1 VAIIGIES
9 LVYGVDDVAVCTKFF
24 EDFGLPLASNA
35 GSVSTFQLEEG
46 SKVVIRQRHDPALPK
61 SAVEGTGVREVV
73 WGVDCAES
81 LESLAADLGRDREL
95 KRDSDGTVHF
105 LTDCG
110 LPFALRI
117 FQKKAVVTAP
127 DLLNSPNAINRLN
140 RPRKWRLRA
149 RPKVINHV
157 VFNVLDF
164 EKSFKFVR
172 DRLKFRATD
181 LQRGFGI
188 YARCDGANQHHNLF
202 LVNAGLPFPGFDGR
216 VRFNHANFGVEDI
229 DEVMIGAN
237 HMERC
242 GWPKSVFGLGRHR
255 IDSALFFY
263 LPCPTGGDAEY
274 GADADYVDDTWVPR
288 DWINPLFGYLTFVHT
303 MPPFFMDPPS
313 WDVQF
318 HADFAP
324 QRRAAVAGEKDQ
336 ANH

>member
-1 VAIIGIES
+1 MEGVVAIIGIES

-24 EDFGLPLASNA
+24 EDFGLPLVSRTEP
-35 GSVSTFQLEEG
+35 VSTFQLEEG
-46 SKVVIRQRHDPALPK
+46 SKVIIRQVKDPALPK

-73 WGVDCAES
+73 WGVDRPES
-81 LESLAADLGRDREL
+81 LEALAADLARDRDV
-95 KRDSDGTVHF
+95 KRDADGTLHF

-110 LPFALRI
+110 LPFALRV

-127 DLLNSPNAINRLN
+127 DPLNSPNSINRLN
-140 RPRKWRLRA
+140 RPRRWRLRA

-172 DRLKFRATD
+172 DRLNFRLTD
-181 LQRGFGI
+181 LQRSYGM
-188 YARCDGANQHHNLF
+188 YARGDGTNQHHNLF
-202 LVNAGLPFPGFDGR
+202 LINAALPFPGFDGR

-229 DEVMIGAN
+229 DEVMVGAN

-242 GWPKSVFGLGRHR
+242 GWPKSAFGLGRHR
-255 IDSALFFY
+255 VDSALFLY

-274 GADADYVDDTWVPR
+274 GADSDYVDDTWVPR
-288 DWINPLFGYLTFVHT
+288 DWINPLFGYLTFAHN

-324 QRRAAVAGEKDQ
+324 QRKAG
-336 ANH
+336 H

>member
-1 VAIIGIES
+1 LAIIGIES
-9 LVYGVDDVAVCTKFF
+9 LTYGVDDVAVCTKFF
-24 EDFGLPLASNA
+24 EDFGLPLISRTAT
-35 GSVSTFQLEEG
+35 VTTFRLEEG
-46 SKVVIRQRHDPALPK
+46 SKVVLRHRDDPALPK

-73 WGVDCAES
+73 WGVDFPED
-81 LESLAADLGRDREL
+81 LESLAADLGSDREL
-95 KRDSDGTVHF
+95 TRDSDGTAHF

-110 LPFALRI
+110 LPFALRV
-117 FQKKAVVTAP
+117 FHKRAVVTAP
-127 DLLNSPNAINRLN
+127 DPLNSPNSINRLN
-140 RPRKWRLRA
+140 RHRRWRLRA

-157 VFNVLDF
+157 VFNVVDF
-164 EKSFKFVR
+164 DKSFRFVR

-181 LQRGFGI
+181 MQRGYGI
-188 YARCDGANQHHNLF
+188 YARCEGTNNHHNLF
-202 LVNAGLPFPGFDGR
+202 LINAALPFPGFDGR

-229 DEVMIGAN
+229 DEVMVGAN

-274 GADADYVDDTWVPR
+274 GADADYVDDAWVPR
-288 DWINPLFGYLTFVHT
+288 DWINPLFGYLTFAHN
-303 MPPFFMDPPS
+303 MPPFFKDPPS

-324 QRRAAVAGEKDQ
+324 QRKSAVAGEKDKDS
-336 ANH
+336 H